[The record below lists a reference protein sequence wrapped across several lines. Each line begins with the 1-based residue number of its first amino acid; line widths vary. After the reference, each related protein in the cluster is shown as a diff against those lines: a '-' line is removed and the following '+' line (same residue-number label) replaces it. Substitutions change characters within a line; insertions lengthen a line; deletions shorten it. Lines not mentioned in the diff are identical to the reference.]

1 MHSEHPAMNHR
12 SSPWLSHGPSV
23 PPPGYRGATGG
34 APAQPTLRPERA
46 ADDPLESMAVEL
58 DGASVPSR
66 AQYAVG
72 PESTRMRRST
82 LPPSDPRSSVV
93 RVHVAS

>member
-1 MHSEHPAMNHR
+1 MQSEHPAMNHR

-34 APAQPTLRPERA
+34 AQTQPSLPAQRA
-46 ADDPLESMAVEL
+46 ADDPLESMAVQL
-58 DGASVPSR
+58 DGAFVPSR
-66 AQYAVG
+66 PQYAMG

-82 LPPSDPRSSVV
+82 LPPSDPRSRVV
-93 RVHVAS
+93 RVHIAS